1 MTSLEAGEPEGVLA
15 KVRPAGLALAIG
27 QSHRNSSASDSG
39 ATGLAQLLRGGKCW
53 AEKQGSLEER
63 VGVALAREGQRVEEA
78 AERPRPGDRQEE

>member
-1 MTSLEAGEPEGVLA
+1 MTSLEAGEPEGVPA

-63 VGVALAREGQRVEEA
+63 EGQRVEEA